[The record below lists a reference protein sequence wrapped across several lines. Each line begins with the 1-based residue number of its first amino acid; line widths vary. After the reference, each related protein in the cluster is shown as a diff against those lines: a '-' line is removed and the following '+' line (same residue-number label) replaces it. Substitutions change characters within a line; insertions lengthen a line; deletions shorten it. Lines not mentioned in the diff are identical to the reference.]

1 MTEDQNNRNMKIVGF
16 AIIGVFSMFAFFMI
30 SLFGKYL
37 LKIDNSKPDSKQDTG
52 AWMGTLAMIVLGTL
66 LVFMILF

>member
-1 MTEDQNNRNMKIVGF
+1 MAEDQNTRNMKIVGF
-16 AIIGVFSMFAFFMI
+16 AIIGVFSLFAFFII

-37 LKIDNSKPDSKQDTG
+37 LKIDDSKWDSKQDTG

-66 LVFMILF
+66 MVFMILV